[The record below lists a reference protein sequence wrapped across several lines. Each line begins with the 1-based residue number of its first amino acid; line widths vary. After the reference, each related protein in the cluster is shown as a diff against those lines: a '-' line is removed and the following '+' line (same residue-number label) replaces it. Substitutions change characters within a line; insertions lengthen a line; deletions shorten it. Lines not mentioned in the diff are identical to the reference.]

1 MAVTENN
8 YVGDG
13 STVLFSLTF
22 PYLEQTD
29 VNVLLDGTPT
39 TAFSFA
45 SDTQIQM
52 DTAPANGVAVR
63 IYRATNIDDLEV
75 IFSPGSSIRAQD
87 LNDNF
92 DQNIYAAQEVQ
103 NYSVQDIGNVTLT
116 GNYTFAGTVS
126 VPTPTDASHAA
137 TKAYADNLAIQD
149 GNVVPGDKGDITV
162 SPDLQ
167 TWTVNPDFDFNTLA
181 VGVGT
186 GWSTLSVQSNGTAGD
201 PATANQLGVGLSPTY
216 QMAFGYYQSAV
227 GQPFAGVIQTYDN
240 GNPSYT
246 TINPLGGNIGIGS
259 ATPAAPLDIV
269 LESNQR
275 LLFRERSTGYSV
287 IDSVNAANSS
297 FQGLVLNGSLL
308 SFQVQ
313 STEQLGITSGTAT
326 FNVDVQL
333 EAGTRYTQD
342 VGYPAG
348 TPSMTFDLSTSNVF
362 GLVPING
369 ALTWTFANPAASG
382 YCTTFSIFCDYSSG
396 SITYPGGVIWKGG
409 TAPTLAVGKCI
420 FTFTTIDGGTT
431 WFGLVNQEF
440 S

>member
-29 VNVLLDGTPT
+29 VKVLLDGVDT

-87 LNDNF
+87 LNDSF
-92 DQNIYAAQEVQ
+92 DLNIYAAQEVQ

-116 GNYTFAGTVS
+116 GNYTFAGTIS
-126 VPTPTDASHAA
+126 VPTPTAAAHAV

-149 GNVVPGDKGDITV
+149 GNVVPGDKGDVVV
-162 SPDLQ
+162 SGDLQ
-167 TWTVNPDFDFNTLA
+167 TWTVDTIN
-181 VGVGT
+181 GVVPLLPADIGVT
-186 GWSTLSVQSNGTAGD
+186 VEAYDTTILRDADIGVTVQAYDADTAKLD
-201 PATANQLGVGLSPTY
+201 
-216 QMAFGYYQSAV
+216 
-227 GQPFAGVIQTYDN
+227 VIQTF
-240 GNPSYT
+240 T
-246 TINPLGGNIGIGS
+246 
-259 ATPAAPLDIV
+259 AA
-269 LESNQR
+269 Q
-275 LLFRERSTGYSV
+275 
-287 IDSVNAANSS
+287 
-297 FQGLVLNGSLL
+297 
-308 SFQVQ
+308 
-313 STEQLGITSGTAT
+313 T
-326 FNVDVQL
+326 FNGASTSFGGDLIL
-333 EAGTRYTQD
+333 EENARYVQD
-342 VGYPAG
+342 VGFPFG
-348 TPSMTFDLSTSNVF
+348 NPNMTFDLSKSNVF
-362 GLVPING
+362 GLVTING
-369 ALTWTFANPAASG
+369 ALTWTFANPGASG
-382 YCTTFSIFCDYSSG
+382 YCTTFSIFANYVSG
-396 SITYPGGVIWKGG
+396 SITYPGSVIWKGG

-431 WFGLVNQEF
+431 WFGLLNQEF